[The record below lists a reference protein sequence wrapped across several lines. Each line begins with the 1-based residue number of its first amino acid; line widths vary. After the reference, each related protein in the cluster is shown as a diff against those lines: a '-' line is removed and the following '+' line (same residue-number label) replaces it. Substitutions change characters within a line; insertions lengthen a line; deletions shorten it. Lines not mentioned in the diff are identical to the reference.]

1 MFTKDQRDTAQ
12 KMLDQ
17 LEGNRRRRCRTST
30 APEDVGVEASGPS
43 IRKELLIV
51 KKKKTKKIKKKKD
64 DVVVDEDEDGESDS
78 DGGETKSRKKRKR
91 SDSLDEDGY
100 KKHSDDEADW
110 SDVDDD
116 PYKAG
121 QKTLSSKE
129 AERRREWG
137 AGKSD
142 IKMAGMAWPV
152 FPRNSINQVLGAVL
166 DEVIRIDQE
175 GLGNFS
181 QPVPPETFP
190 DYYDVVETPMD
201 YGTYLCKVDEEDRR
215 TSLSHLLP
223 GTMREK
229 LDKGEYRSAQQVQKD
244 FLLVMQNCIK
254 YNDPDSDIVKEARRQ
269 TLLRP
274 KVCMGAIARLS

>member
-1 MFTKDQRDTAQ
+1 
-12 KMLDQ
+12 MLDQ

-30 APEDVGVEASGPS
+30 APEDVGVETSGPS

-51 KKKKTKKIKKKKD
+51 KKKKTKKKTKKKD
-64 DVVVDEDEDGESDS
+64 DAVVDEDGNGDSDS
-78 DGGETKSRKKRKR
+78 DGETKSKKKRKR

-137 AGKSD
+137 TGKSD

-152 FPRNSINQVLGAVL
+152 FPRNSIHKVLGAVL

-190 DYYDVVETPMD
+190 DYYDVVDVPMD
-201 YGTYLCKVDEEDRR
+201 YGTY
-215 TSLSHLLP
+215 
-223 GTMREK
+223 
-229 LDKGEYRSAQQVQKD
+229 
-244 FLLVMQNCIK
+244 FLLSRKRRPSPKLVSSSAR
-254 YNDPDSDIVKEARRQ
+254 NDAREARERRVSISSAGAKGFPTRHAELYQ
-269 TLLRP
+269 IQRP
-274 KVCMGAIARLS
+274 